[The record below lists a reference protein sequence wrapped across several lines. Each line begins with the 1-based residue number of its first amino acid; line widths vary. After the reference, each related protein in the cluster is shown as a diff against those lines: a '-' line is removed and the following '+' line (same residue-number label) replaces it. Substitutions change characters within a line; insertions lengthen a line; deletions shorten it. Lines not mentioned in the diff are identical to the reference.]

1 MTHRRYP
8 HPPTPSH
15 PQSHRPARSNT
26 LDIIYLTVNNI
37 ARRRQP
43 LSIEYEQQL
52 RLMIRQAKSSESENV
67 YGADAAS
74 NGA

>member
-1 MTHRRYP
+1 MTHTRYP
-8 HPPTPSH
+8 HLTSLL
-15 PQSHRPARSNT
+15 HRPARSNT

-52 RLMIRQAKSSESENV
+52 RLMIRQAKSSELENV
-67 YGADAAS
+67 HGADAAS